1 MFSKWFDYIG
11 NQPETGKEIFIMP
24 AMNPYAN
31 YRDQS
36 VNTATP
42 GELIVMLF
50 NGALR
55 NISIASNA
63 INNRDIESAHNAI
76 IKTQNIFC
84 ALLAGLDQSL
94 EVSRGIK
101 DLYDYIL
108 DRLVDANIK
117 KDKDVLAEVS
127 ELTQELR
134 DTWQEAERKTHMTQA
149 RSAQRA

>member
-1 MFSKWFDYIG
+1 MAAI
-11 NQPETGKEIFIMP
+11 
-24 AMNPYAN
+24 NPYAN

-55 NISIASNA
+55 NINIAVNA
-63 INNRDIESAHNAI
+63 INNKDVESAHNAI

-94 EVSRGIK
+94 EVSAGIR
-101 DLYDYIL
+101 DLYEYII
-108 DRLVDANIK
+108 DRLITANIK
-117 KDKDVLAEVS
+117 KDKDILAEVAG
-127 ELTQELR
+127 LAQELR
-134 DTWQEAERKTHMTQA
+134 DTWQEAERKTHMAHAAHQA
-149 RSAQRA
+149 RGAVQRA